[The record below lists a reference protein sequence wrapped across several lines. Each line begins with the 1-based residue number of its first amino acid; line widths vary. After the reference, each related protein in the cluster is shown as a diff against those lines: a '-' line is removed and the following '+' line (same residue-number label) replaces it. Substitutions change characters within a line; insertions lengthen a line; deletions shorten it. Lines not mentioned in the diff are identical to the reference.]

1 MFVSNMKVIG
11 SQLYQWE
18 SGRKL
23 QINPLPNM
31 RVDAVHFSN
40 FGDTEALVVMPR
52 EENGVIVADIP
63 NIMLQSGRNI
73 VVYTVN
79 VSADSVET
87 LLDCTFA
94 VRNRAKP
101 SDYVYQETE
110 VYTIKTAVEKAINEA
125 KESGE
130 FDGEKG
136 EKGDPGEKGEKGDKG
151 DPGELPIQQFNELYA
166 NILKG
171 TTAGGVAGIHD
182 ASPFEHEMSVKLS
195 SEAITDFSNVKVRK
209 YPSKNYAPYERVEFE
224 RVDQTFVFNE
234 PLEVGKT
241 YRFTADVTSTFDGKC
256 VMSLVPGGQQ
266 LFVSQ
271 GIGATITFDV
281 PNVGC
286 TGFWLYSAPTWGE
299 TVGHTAIY
307 DRISVVEECTP
318 TEHTPT
324 ADGIVSGIISNGEPM
339 TIITDNPNT
348 TITAEYNQ
356 DTNKV
361 IKNIVQAIVSL
372 GGNV

>member
-1 MFVSNMKVIG
+1 MNIRVDLNIPINDGKEVVFRSPVDCSQVTGLIVYYPENGNTVSKEFAFADAHGNNVGDIDHLFTEDVVVKVILDVTK
-11 SQLYQWE
+11 SMAFVQNADTNAYLE
-18 SGRKL
+18 GRF
-23 QINPLPNM
+23 
-31 RVDAVHFSN
+31 A
-40 FGDTEALVVMPR
+40 GCA
-52 EENGVIVADIP
+52 
-63 NIMLQSGRNI
+63 
-73 VVYTVN
+73 N
-79 VSADSVET
+79 V
-87 LLDCTFA
+87 
-94 VRNRAKP
+94 
-101 SDYVYQETE
+101 
-110 VYTIKTAVEKAINEA
+110 
-125 KESGE
+125 
-130 FDGEKG
+130 
-136 EKGDPGEKGEKGDKG
+136 
-151 DPGELPIQQFNELYA
+151 
-166 NILKG
+166 LKG
-171 TTAGGVAGIHD
+171 PAVGKVVGIDD
-182 ASPFEHEMSVKLS
+182 ASPFEQEMSVKLS

-241 YRFTADVTSTFDGKC
+241 YRFTADLTSTFDGKC

-286 TGFWLYSAPTWGE
+286 TGFWLYSAPTWSE

-339 TIITDNPNT
+339 TFITDNANV
-348 TITAEYNQ
+348 TITAEYNK

-361 IKNIVQAIVSL
+361 IERLVQAIVSL